1 MDLSFTL
8 AKIRDLVVAPSIS
21 LRQFQQSSDVP
32 EDLEDPPQVM
42 YNLLLLVRA

>member
-21 LRQFQQSSDVP
+21 LRQFQESSDVP
-32 EDLEDPPQVM
+32 EDLDDPPQVM
-42 YNLLLLVRA
+42 YNHLFLERD